1 MNALAWRSE
10 RELACVAKP
19 VPSISAGELL
29 LAVHASAL
37 TSADVDSAAPGQTS
51 GSIVCGSVVSGGR
64 SDADATAEFEVGERV
79 IAVVPAAAGGGAAE
93 FAVVSVSCAVRVP
106 SGIEASQL
114 VARLAAGLLSF
125 VALHVQNDCLLPW
138 LTIIFETS
146 SVFLVGIHCWLP
158 MLRRLQ
164 PAGLVALQL
173 VNRCD
178 SSAVFAAVQ
187 PADEADS
194 ERCRAL
200 IASAS
205 NQEARMIDLRVEQ
218 LATTVLDETDG
229 IGVDCV
235 IDLNGTEAKPA
246 SESTAQREV
255 IDSIGVLGRW
265 AVQSDRFQLDPPA
278 SRVLHTK
285 GISISFLS
293 DGAFRAG
300 AHNGK
305 LKHVIWEL
313 LNTIDNEAATSSTVS
328 FSLIEA
334 KQVSEAVNSRLFPVV
349 VVPSL

>member
-1 MNALAWRSE
+1 
-10 RELACVAKP
+10 
-19 VPSISAGELL
+19 
-29 LAVHASAL
+29 
-37 TSADVDSAAPGQTS
+37 
-51 GSIVCGSVVSGGR
+51 
-64 SDADATAEFEVGERV
+64 
-79 IAVVPAAAGGGAAE
+79 
-93 FAVVSVSCAVRVP
+93 
-106 SGIEASQL
+106 
-114 VARLAAGLLSF
+114 
-125 VALHVQNDCLLPW
+125 
-138 LTIIFETS
+138 
-146 SVFLVGIHCWLP
+146 
-158 MLRRLQ
+158 
-164 PAGLVALQL
+164 
-173 VNRCD
+173 
-178 SSAVFAAVQ
+178 
-187 PADEADS
+187 
-194 ERCRAL
+194 
-200 IASAS
+200 
-205 NQEARMIDLRVEQ
+205 MIDLRVEQ